1 MHGGGCENGKNPH
14 EQSRL
19 AIIGIAA
26 FAGTAL
32 QLGNASAMPM
42 SGLANASVCYERG
55 LNFCVRLI
63 ASSAARLRLAVITAI
78 HGYRTYG
85 GGGCRTITIER
96 GDGIIRRVTRCD

>member
-1 MHGGGCENGKNPH
+1 
-14 EQSRL
+14 
-19 AIIGIAA
+19 
-26 FAGTAL
+26 
-32 QLGNASAMPM
+32 MPM

-96 GDGIIRRVTRCD
+96 GDGIIRRITRCD